1 MIANHYPR
9 VHPTPY
15 AAWLRV
21 YEPYDAFSSQ
31 DQIRFSPNSTLEN
44 SPFREQLNSIG
55 RLINNQFDSD
65 YSDGFYVITRGGKR
79 FISPWSTE
87 IRSQIAFQEFRSS
100 LPESISAM
108 FFSNFESIEANLDSQ
123 INDSIPHILTTTWM
137 IPPRWFALFDENE
150 KLTGSNHLGPFV
162 ILRTEI
168 ALAKARCKKAHAI
181 VHKAFGSGPVE
192 SEIAQLLSWL
202 EAFNPESIL
211 ECDYGGLATYLHQAL
226 LNDGKAGIEADSS
239 IRDVHEALEGLSAG
253 DGARAGESYARLV
266 THWRR
271 VATFEQAS

>member
-1 MIANHYPR
+1 
-9 VHPTPY
+9 
-15 AAWLRV
+15 
-21 YEPYDAFSSQ
+21 
-31 DQIRFSPNSTLEN
+31 
-44 SPFREQLNSIG
+44 
-55 RLINNQFDSD
+55 
-65 YSDGFYVITRGGKR
+65 
-79 FISPWSTE
+79 
-87 IRSQIAFQEFRSS
+87 
-100 LPESISAM
+100 
-108 FFSNFESIEANLDSQ
+108 
-123 INDSIPHILTTTWM
+123 M

-211 ECDYGGLATYLHQAL
+211 ECDYGGLAIYLHQAL